1 MFQSHFY
8 TKNKDEMNYHVA
20 KKYAPASSKQ
30 STVCSSCEQDF
41 PSYYSLQQHRRKEHG
56 AKQRKPSDT
65 VADLN
70 KIVEDEGEDGEKLKE
85 ELGAC
90 QYFLVDTEMENG
102 RNKVFNFQMSQLDTK
117 IINEKLEEVF
127 NKLNSAAKINIA
139 LGFVLRN
146 IETGEYRYFYA
157 HENNT
162 LFEKSHLLCTK
173 ADLITIQGKVEKFDI
188 VEQCTQERQNT
199 KWRFKLITN
208 VTIFAALLK
217 NIPMGCPDSVL
228 PEPLLRHTQVNCL
241 LSNKDKEPY
250 KDHLCLFRAL
260 AMYMNGHKDIDS
272 HTSRYFT
279 EFIPKSGYDPKNFRG
294 VSVED
299 LPVVEEIVQRNIFI
313 YDFDIQEG
321 EYVGELAR
329 RSIGRFDKTVKLL
342 RFNNH
347 IIHTNDIDSFFKCYR
362 ARK

>member
-1 MFQSHFY
+1 MPALNRNEKVKCEECGQEYRRADNARHRKKCEKQKEHKCPNCHFY
-8 TKNKDEMNYHVA
+8 TKSQEEMGYHVA
-20 KKYAPASSKQ
+20 KKHAQPSSKQ
-30 STVCSSCEQDF
+30 STVCPSCEQELS
-41 PSYYSLQQHRRKEHG
+41 SYYSLQQHRRKEHG

-70 KIVEDEGEDGEKLKE
+70 KIVEEEGENGEKLKE
-85 ELGAC
+85 ELSAC
-90 QYFLVDTEMENG
+90 QHFLVDTEMENG
-102 RNKVFNFQMSQLDTK
+102 RHKVFNFQMSKLHTK

-127 NKLNSAAKINIA
+127 NKLDSAAKINIA

-146 IETGEYRYFYA
+146 IETGEYQYFYA

-162 LFEKSHLLCTK
+162 LFEKSHLLCMK

-217 NIPMGCPDSVL
+217 NIPIGCPDSVL

-250 KDHLCLFRAL
+250 KDHLFVSFPRI
-260 AMYMNGHKDIDS
+260 GHV
-272 HTSRYFT
+272 HERT
-279 EFIPKSGYDPKNFRG
+279 
-294 VSVED
+294 
-299 LPVVEEIVQRNIFI
+299 
-313 YDFDIQEG
+313 
-321 EYVGELAR
+321 
-329 RSIGRFDKTVKLL
+329 
-342 RFNNH
+342 
-347 IIHTNDIDSFFKCYR
+347 
-362 ARK
+362 

>member
-1 MFQSHFY
+1 M
-8 TKNKDEMNYHVA
+8 
-20 KKYAPASSKQ
+20 
-30 STVCSSCEQDF
+30 
-41 PSYYSLQQHRRKEHG
+41 
-56 AKQRKPSDT
+56 
-65 VADLN
+65 
-70 KIVEDEGEDGEKLKE
+70 
-85 ELGAC
+85 
-90 QYFLVDTEMENG
+90 
-102 RNKVFNFQMSQLDTK
+102 
-117 IINEKLEEVF
+117 
-127 NKLNSAAKINIA
+127 
-139 LGFVLRN
+139 
-146 IETGEYRYFYA
+146 
-157 HENNT
+157 
-162 LFEKSHLLCTK
+162 
-173 ADLITIQGKVEKFDI
+173 ITIQGKVEKFDI

-260 AMYMNGHKDIDS
+260 AMYMNGHNDLDS

-279 EFIPKSGYDPKNFRG
+279 DFISKSSYDPKNFRG

-299 LPVVEEIVQRNIFI
+299 LPVVEEIVQRNTFI
-313 YDFDIQEG
+313 YNFDIQEG

-329 RSIGRFDKTVKLL
+329 RTIGRFDKTVKLL

-347 IIHTNDIDSFFKCYR
+347 IIHTNDIDSFFKCFRCPSCDTFFHKSDHFNQHLLRCKDRVRHIYQKYVYELR
-362 ARK
+362 ETLFEKLEGFNLPVSEDNNFFNNLAIFDFESICVPTEELKETQTTTWIGKHVPISVSIS